1 MGLFWVL
8 YYKFVTDLM
17 LYIVLTIII
26 SVLLLLVLKAY
37 QKYGVNSL
45 VAIIINYITAGL
57 TGIFFMDSDIDL
69 GTIFSSEWIYI
80 CIPLGALFISIFYLI
95 AITAQRISISTASVA
110 NKMSVVMPVLF
121 SVIFLNE
128 HLSFLKIVGI
138 VMALTAVYLSTFS
151 SDKRSVNANLM
162 WLPILVFIGSG
173 LIDITI
179 NASNEFYLKSN
190 NESAVFSICTF
201 LSAFVIGICIL
212 IYKVGVQHSLNLKEV
227 IAPKN
232 IVGGIVL
239 GIPNYFS
246 IYFIFKSLDAHVLQ
260 SAQLFPVLNLSNVAL
275 SAFLGWLV
283 FKEKFSPLNL
293 VGIFLAIVSI
303 LLIAL

>member
-1 MGLFWVL
+1 
-8 YYKFVTDLM
+8 M
-17 LYIVLTIII
+17 LYIVLTITI
-26 SVLLLLVLKAY
+26 SVLLLLVLKAF

-45 VAIIINYITAGL
+45 VAIVFNYITAGL
-57 TGIFFMDSDIDL
+57 TGILFLHSNISVK
-69 GTIFSSEWIYI
+69 TIFSSDWIYI

-95 AITAQRISISTASVA
+95 AQTAQKISISTASVA

-121 SVIFLNE
+121 SVIFLNQQ
-128 HLSFLKIVGI
+128 LSLLKIVGI
-138 VMALTAVYLSTFS
+138 VLALVAVYLSTYS
-151 SDKRSVNANLM
+151 SSKKSVNAVLI

-179 NASNEFYLKSN
+179 NASNEFYIKSKD
-190 NESAVFSICTF
+190 ESALFSICTF
-201 LSAFVIGICIL
+201 LTAFVIGSCIL
-212 IYKVGVQHSLNLKEV
+212 IYKVSIQHSLTIKEV
-227 IAPKN
+227 FAPKN
-232 IVGGIVL
+232 ILGGIIL

-246 IYFIFKSLDAHVLQ
+246 IYFIFKSLDANVFQ

-283 FKEKFSPLNL
+283 FKEKLSPLNL
-293 VGIFLAIVSI
+293 IGIVLAIISI